1 MVELPSGEALRMTT
15 LLYSHPSSAAH
26 DPGPGHPESPA
37 RIRAILTLLEREE
50 RKGALM
56 GVHREEAPRAT
67 REQLERAHT
76 GRYVEAIL
84 AAEPDSGY
92 RRIDAD
98 TVMSPGSAEAA
109 LRAAGAAVAAVGA
122 VIAGEAQN
130 AFCALRPPGHHAE
143 AERAMGFCL
152 FNSVAIGALAALA
165 THGLERVSIFD
176 FDVHHGNGTQA
187 IFASE
192 PRMQYLSTH
201 QWPLYPG
208 TGARDETGVGNLVNR
223 PLPAGT
229 GSREWRRVVEADILP
244 AIDGFAP
251 ELIMVSAG
259 FDAHRAD
266 PLAMLELVEADY
278 AWVTRELMALAARHA
293 AGRVVSVLEG
303 GYDLNAL
310 ANSCLAHLN
319 ALRAP

>member
-1 MVELPSGEALRMTT
+1 MTT
-15 LLYSHPSSAAH
+15 LLYSHPSSADH

-50 RKGALM
+50 RKGAQM
-56 GVHREEAPRAT
+56 GVHRAEAPRAS
-67 REQLERAHT
+67 RAQLERAHSA
-76 GRYVEAIL
+76 RYLDAIL
-84 AAEPDSGY
+84 AAEPASGY
-92 RRIDAD
+92 RRIDPD

-109 LRAAGAAVAAVGA
+109 LRAAGGAAAAVGA
-122 VIAGEAQN
+122 VLAGEARN

-143 AERAMGFCL
+143 PERAMGFCL
-152 FNSVAIGALAALA
+152 FNSVAIAAHEALAA
-165 THGLERVSIFD
+165 HGLQRVSIFD

-187 IFASE
+187 IFESE
-192 PRMQYLSTH
+192 PRVQYLSTH

-208 TGARDETGVGNLVNR
+208 TGARDETGVGNIVNR

-229 GSREWRRVVEADILP
+229 GSSAWRRVVETDILP

-266 PLAMLELVEADY
+266 PLAMLELIEADY
-278 AWVTRELMALAARHA
+278 AWVTRELIGLAGRHC

-303 GYDLNAL
+303 GYDLSAL

-319 ALRAP
+319 ALREG

>member
-1 MVELPSGEALRMTT
+1 MPT
-15 LLYSHPSSAAH
+15 LLYTHPSSLEH
-26 DPGPGHPESPA
+26 DPGQEHPESPA

-50 RKGALM
+50 RKGALV
-56 GVHREEAPRAT
+56 GVHREAAPRAT
-67 REQLERAHT
+67 REQLERGHSS
-76 GRYVEAIL
+76 RYVDAVL
-84 AAEPDSGY
+84 NAEPQSGY
-92 RRIDAD
+92 RRLDPD

-109 LRAAGAAVAAVGA
+109 LRAAGAAAAAVDA
-122 VIAGEAQN
+122 IISGEARN

-143 AERAMGFCL
+143 PERAMGFCL
-152 FNSVAIGALAALA
+152 FNNVAIGALQALEV
-165 THGLERVSIFD
+165 HGIGRVSIFD

-187 IFASE
+187 IFARE
-192 PRMQYLSTH
+192 PRVQYLSTH

-208 TGARDETGVGNLVNR
+208 TGAREETGVGNLVNR

-229 GSREWRRVVEADILP
+229 GSKEWRRVVEADILP

-251 ELIMVSAG
+251 GLIMISAG

-266 PLAMLELVEADY
+266 PLAMLELVEADFD
-278 AWVTRELMALAARHA
+278 WVTRQLVVLALRHA
-293 AGRVVSVLEG
+293 GGRVVSVLEG

-319 ALRAP
+319 GLREL